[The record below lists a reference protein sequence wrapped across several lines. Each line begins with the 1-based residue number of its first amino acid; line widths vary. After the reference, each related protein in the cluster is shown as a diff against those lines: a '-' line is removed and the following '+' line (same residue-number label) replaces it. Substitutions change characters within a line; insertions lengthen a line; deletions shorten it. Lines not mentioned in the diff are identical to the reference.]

1 MIIHDVIQGSEAWHQ
16 LRLGRFTGSTAAN
29 TMLTKGKNADEIGE
43 GLFTLL
49 YQKVAE
55 TVTGESQESFQ
66 GNAHT
71 ERGTALEPYAVTHYE
86 EQFYQSVTR
95 VGFVQS
101 SEYIGCSPDG
111 FVGADGMIE
120 IKCPSG
126 TEFVRYVAQLVDN
139 KLPVDAVPKQYMAQ
153 MQWQMWVCGRAWC
166 DFVVYN
172 PDFAPLEM
180 IVCRVYPDKAAW
192 SVFEKKAKWVSAQM
206 VVLLDTIAQKRGD
219 A

>member
-1 MIIHDVIQGSEAWHQ
+1 MIVHDVIQGSEAWHE
-16 LRLGRFTGSTAAN
+16 LRLGKFTGSTAAN
-29 TMLTKGKNADEIGE
+29 AMLTKGKAADEIGE

-66 GNAHT
+66 GNVHT

-95 VGFVQS
+95 VGFVEVS
-101 SEYIGCSPDG
+101 DYIGCSPDG
-111 FVGADGMIE
+111 FVGDDGMIE

-126 TEFVRYVAQLVDN
+126 TEFVRYVAQLVEG

-172 PDFAPLEM
+172 PDFTPLEM
-180 IVCRVYPDKAAW
+180 LTCRVYPDQTAW
-192 SVFEKKAKWVSAQM
+192 ATFEKKAKWVSTQM
-206 VVLLDTIAQKRGD
+206 RVLLDTIAQKRGD
-219 A
+219 V